1 MISTSES
8 TRATKS
14 QPGIRSLQRRI
25 FGMMDLLARQGEGTW
40 RDARRIP
47 RTSQSREADSFVKRL
62 RHQNV
67 AAGKRDGHVR
77 SERESAGFLVA
88 AGGRKMGKRQS
99 RGGDTGGD

>member
-1 MISTSES
+1 MEATPAGISVISAAVLEGSAAWAMISSSES
-8 TRATKS
+8 PRATKS

-47 RTSQSREADSFVKRL
+47 RTSQSRDADSFVKRL

-67 AAGKRDGHVR
+67 AAGNPEVHLP
-77 SERESAGFLVA
+77 SERG
-88 AGGRKMGKRQS
+88 
-99 RGGDTGGD
+99 